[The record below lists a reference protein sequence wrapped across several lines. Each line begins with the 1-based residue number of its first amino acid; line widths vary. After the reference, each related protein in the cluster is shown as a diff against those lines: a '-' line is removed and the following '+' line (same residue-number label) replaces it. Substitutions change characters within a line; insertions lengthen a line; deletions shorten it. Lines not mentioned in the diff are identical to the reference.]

1 MNLPID
7 NEATWTLAHDN
18 NAWPFLGWAWIV
30 GWDFNLGTSNF
41 AMIEAPLATNI
52 MVNLNHELKLG
63 S

>member
-1 MNLPID
+1 
-7 NEATWTLAHDN
+7 
-18 NAWPFLGWAWIV
+18 LGWAWIV